1 MGTKAV
7 AKVTLVVNSGPK
19 KNEQVHQSAKNSE
32 SCDDEFFEYDPFDR
46 HGFVRRCIRCKWY
59 RVTYLRHR
67 LSFPVLPS
75 ILTVGVETVLLWQ
88 HYCFM

>member
-32 SCDDEFFEYDPFDR
+32 SCDDEFFLSTT
-46 HGFVRRCIRCKWY
+46 HSTGMGLFV
-59 RVTYLRHR
+59 VAFVVSGT
-67 LSFPVLPS
+67 
-75 ILTVGVETVLLWQ
+75 E
-88 HYCFM
+88 